1 MTTKEKKEIDGIKVK
16 DIIKTHLKLSTT
28 AYIIIY
34 LIWTFVD
41 WDFYNPIEYIK
52 NIPNYSNNERFNLLG
67 VFTVFHVFIF
77 CMALASNLAKKD

>member
-1 MTTKEKKEIDGIKVK
+1 MEIDGIKVK

-52 NIPNYSNNERFNLLG
+52 NIPNYANDERRNILG
-67 VFTVFHVFIF
+67 VFTVFHFFIF
-77 CMALASNLAKKD
+77 CVALTFNLNKKY

>member
-1 MTTKEKKEIDGIKVK
+1 MEIDGMKVK
-16 DIIKTHLKLSTT
+16 DIIKTHLKISTT

-41 WDFYNPIEYIK
+41 WDFYNLIEYIK
-52 NIPNYSNNERFNLLG
+52 NIPNYSNDKRSAILG

-77 CMALASNLAKKD
+77 CMALAYNLNKKD

>member
-1 MTTKEKKEIDGIKVK
+1 MEIDGIKVK
-16 DIIKTHLKLSTT
+16 DIIKTHLKISTT

-52 NIPNYSNNERFNLLG
+52 NIPNYSNEKRYNILG
-67 VFTVFHVFIF
+67 VFTVFHFFIF
-77 CMALASNLAKKD
+77 CMGFTYHINKKY